1 MKISEL
7 KKFIVAKK
15 FKSKN
20 WIDNLDERKK
30 EELEFHNFDREKSDE
45 DILRKQKDL
54 NVHSNKKYYSITEN
68 QLKYQYDW
76 FKNVKNKVLDYACGD
91 GVESIKASK
100 FGAELVIG
108 IDISDIQLNAKKV
121 ANNLGIKN
129 CYFSSRLQSTE
140 LPNESIDIILCK
152 GCYII

>member
-54 NVHSNKKYYSITEN
+54 NVHSNKSI
-68 QLKYQYDW
+68 
-76 FKNVKNKVLDYACGD
+76 
-91 GVESIKASK
+91 
-100 FGAELVIG
+100 
-108 IDISDIQLNAKKV
+108 IQLLKTNLNISMIGLKK
-121 ANNLGIKN
+121 
-129 CYFSSRLQSTE
+129 C
-140 LPNESIDIILCK
+140 
-152 GCYII
+152 